1 MLTKILFTAAVILIV
16 ALVYKGRTAKRVK
29 KPIVNSNVQEKS
41 VPTTALVYIIVGLI
55 VAASGFFYLLHWQ
68 EEHQVLSIKVI
79 NGASG
84 KSVNYK
90 AMRMNMNGRRFET
103 LDGRTVTLGDSDRI
117 EILKVD

>member
-55 VAASGFFYLLHWQ
+55 VAASGFFYFLHWQ